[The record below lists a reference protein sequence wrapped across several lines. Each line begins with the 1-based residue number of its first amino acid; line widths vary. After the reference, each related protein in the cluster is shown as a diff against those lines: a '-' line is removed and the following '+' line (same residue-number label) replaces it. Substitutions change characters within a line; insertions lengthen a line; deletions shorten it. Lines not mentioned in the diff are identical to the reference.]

1 MALVYASIDRNA
13 RNSGNTRNARNRVN
27 VRALGSVAVHHLIII
42 CSQMTFSQY
51 CRSCVTDS
59 LWKACV
65 SLAVVLRDYNNYI
78 HRVIVLT
85 LSIDLCSFAMPVNEL
100 LLMFVTSFCCIIIYV
115 LFMSRALGTTTTV
128 TCMN

>member
-1 MALVYASIDRNA
+1 M
-13 RNSGNTRNARNRVN
+13 
-27 VRALGSVAVHHLIII
+27 
-42 CSQMTFSQY
+42 
-51 CRSCVTDS
+51 
-59 LWKACV
+59 